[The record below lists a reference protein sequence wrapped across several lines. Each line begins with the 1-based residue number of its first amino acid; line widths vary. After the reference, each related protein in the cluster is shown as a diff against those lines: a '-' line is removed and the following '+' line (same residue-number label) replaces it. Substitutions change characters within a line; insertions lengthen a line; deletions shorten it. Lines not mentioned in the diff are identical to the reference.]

1 MQEKCLYYSNIL
13 KYISNILKSYLVLN
27 SNNNKSSVDIEMQQI
42 VVLKSIHNIILQ
54 ENLCILKNLIL

>member
-27 SNNNKSSVDIEMQQI
+27 SNNNKSSMDIEMQQI

>member
-27 SNNNKSSVDIEMQQI
+27 SNNNKSSVDIEMQ
-42 VVLKSIHNIILQ
+42 
-54 ENLCILKNLIL
+54 